1 MPFKAIKME
10 RSDCFGGGNGFLLS
24 LSLALGAVVSVR
36 VFTQPVF
43 EETID
48 ESAEPL
54 RELHV
59 IVL

>member
-1 MPFKAIKME
+1 ME